1 MKRVLVPVVASRAHL
16 AGAVAAIGLLFC
28 SQACRRAA
36 PPATPPPRA
45 AAVVNGAPI
54 PLTRVQ
60 LELDRMRRGSAEGE
74 AKVPPQD
81 VPKLARAIL
90 DALVDRTVVLQ
101 RAKAAGMAVSEAE
114 VQRATDALAD
124 DTRRGGAAWGEQLA
138 RAGLNPEQLS
148 DDTRERLLAEKYV
161 AEQTRAERASP
172 AETRAY
178 YDTHRAEF
186 EEPEAVHC
194 LQIAVRTPEEA
205 KSVLDQLRAGAP
217 FDKLA
222 RQAGTS
228 PDARNGGDLGWFSKG
243 TMPKVFDD
251 TCFSLANNKISGV
264 VASPYGYHV
273 FKALGRRGPR
283 TRKFEDV
290 KAEVE
295 RRATAEKRAQA
306 ERQLLQ
312 QLRSSAQIKIDDT
325 TLALV
330 Q

>member
-1 MKRVLVPVVASRAHL
+1 MKRVLVPLVAARAHL
-16 AGAVAAIGLLFC
+16 AGAAAAIGLLFC

-36 PPATPPPRA
+36 PPAPAPPRA

-74 AKVPPQD
+74 ANVPPQD

-90 DALVDRTVVLQ
+90 DALVDRAIVLQ

-124 DTRRGGAAWGEQLA
+124 DTRKGGAAWGEQLA

-172 AETRAY
+172 TETRAY

-194 LQIAVRTPEEA
+194 LQISVRTPEEA

-251 TCFSLANNKISGV
+251 TCFSLGNNKISGV
-264 VASPYGYHV
+264 VGSPYGYHV
-273 FKALGRRGPR
+273 FKVLGRRGPR

-295 RRATAEKRAQA
+295 RRATSEKRAQA

-330 Q
+330 R

>member
-16 AGAVAAIGLLFC
+16 AGAAAIGLLFC

-36 PPATPPPRA
+36 PPAPPPPRA
-45 AAVVNGAPI
+45 AAVVNGVPI

>member
-1 MKRVLVPVVASRAHL
+1 MKCVPAPVVTARAHR
-16 AGAVAAIGLLFC
+16 AGAVAALGLLFG
-28 SQACRRAA
+28 SPACRRPA
-36 PPATPPPRA
+36 PPAPPPPRA

-54 PLTRVQ
+54 PVTRVQ
-60 LELDRMRRGSAEGE
+60 LELDRMRRASAEGE
-74 AKVPPQD
+74 AKVAPED
-81 VPKLARAIL
+81 VPKLARAIV
-90 DALVDRTVVLQ
+90 DALVDRTIVLQ

-124 DTRRGGAAWGEQLA
+124 DTRKGGAAWGEQLA

-172 AETRAY
+172 AETRAF
-178 YDTHRAEF
+178 YDTHRGEF
-186 EEPEAVHC
+186 EEPESVHC
-194 LQIAVRTPEEA
+194 LQISVR
-205 KSVLDQLRAGAP
+205 
-217 FDKLA
+217 
-222 RQAGTS
+222 AGTS

-251 TCFSLANNKISGV
+251 TCFSLGNNKISGV
-264 VASPYGYHV
+264 MASPYGYHV
-273 FKALGRRGPR
+273 FKVLGRRGPR
-283 TRKFEDV
+283 TLKFEDV

-295 RRATAEKRAQA
+295 RRATTEKRAQA

-330 Q
+330 R

>member
-1 MKRVLVPVVASRAHL
+1 VSRHVQRAIPFAVIALGLVLSVAGCKRSRPN
-16 AGAVAAIGLLFC
+16 
-28 SQACRRAA
+28 A
-36 PPATPPPRA
+36 PPPPRA
-45 AAVVNGAPI
+45 VAVVNGVPI
-54 PLTRVQ
+54 AVTRVQ
-60 LELDRMRRGSAEGE
+60 AELDRMRRGSEE
-74 AKVPPQD
+74 SQAKVAPQD
-81 VPKLARAIL
+81 VPRLARALL
-90 DALVDRTVVLQ
+90 DALVDRTIILQ
-101 RAKAAGMAVSEAE
+101 RAKAAGFAVTEAE

-124 DTRRGGAAWGEQLA
+124 DTRQGGAAWGEQLA
-138 RAGLNPEQLS
+138 KAGLNPEQLS

-178 YDTHRAEF
+178 YDTHIAQF
-186 EEPEAVHC
+186 EDPEAVHC

-205 KSVLDQLRAGAP
+205 KSVLDQLRGGAA
-217 FDKLA
+217 FDKVA

-251 TCFSLANNKISGV
+251 TCFSLGTNKLSGV

-273 FKALGRRGPR
+273 FKVLGRRAPR

-290 KAEVE
+290 KTETE
-295 RRATAEKRAQA
+295 RRATAEKRVQA

-312 QLRSSAQIKIDDT
+312 QLRSAAQIKIDDSA
-325 TLALV
+325 LASV
-330 Q
+330 R

>member
-1 MKRVLVPVVASRAHL
+1 M
-16 AGAVAAIGLLFC
+16 
-28 SQACRRAA
+28 
-36 PPATPPPRA
+36 
-45 AAVVNGAPI
+45 VNGAPI

-74 AKVPPQD
+74 ANVPPQD

-90 DALVDRTVVLQ
+90 DALVDRAIVLQ

-114 VQRATDALAD
+114 VQRATDVLAD
-124 DTRRGGAAWGEQLA
+124 DTRKGGAAWGEQLA

-161 AEQTRAERASP
+161 AEQTRTERASP
-172 AETRAY
+172 TETRAY
-178 YDTHRAEF
+178 YDTHRADF

-194 LQIAVRTPEEA
+194 LQISVRTPEEA

-243 TMPKVFDD
+243 TMPKAFDD
-251 TCFSLANNKISGV
+251 TCFSLGNNKISGV

-273 FKALGRRGPR
+273 FKVLGRRGPR

-306 ERQLLQ
+306 ERLLLQ

-330 Q
+330 R

>member
-16 AGAVAAIGLLFC
+16 AGAAAIGLLFC

-36 PPATPPPRA
+36 PPAPPPPRA

-74 AKVPPQD
+74 ANVPPQD

-90 DALVDRTVVLQ
+90 DALVDRAIVLQ

-114 VQRATDALAD
+114 VQRATDALTD

-194 LQIAVRTPEEA
+194 LQIAVHTPEEA

-273 FKALGRRGPR
+273 FKMLGRRGPR

>member
-16 AGAVAAIGLLFC
+16 AGAAAIGLLFC

-90 DALVDRTVVLQ
+90 DALVERTIVLQ

-124 DTRRGGAAWGEQLA
+124 DARKSGAAWGEHLA

-186 EEPEAVHC
+186 EDPEAVHC
-194 LQIAVRTPEEA
+194 LQISVRTPEEA

-273 FKALGRRGPR
+273 FKVLGRRGPR

-295 RRATAEKRAQA
+295 RRTTAEKRAQA